1 MAHVWLLPVVTLVQI
16 TLLLVRTDP
25 LPADAETGVAV
36 LVAVTLAVG
45 MVAASASGMVPPP
58 RIAITAAMTETIVR
72 KVSRIPRRVRP
83 RRRRVTARPANPRL
97 VPCCLAWPAGTSL
110 GAIVPGHARDPVT
123 EAGVILVIGLV
134 LRARVGWASREAWW
148 SAISVIGSDVV
159 WATVPNWRC
168 RSYIRCHYCSRTIRP
183 T

>member
-1 MAHVWLLPVVTLVQI
+1 LAFAPQQKALPSLVIAQVCSAPALTLAQVTYPFA
-16 TLLLVRTDP
+16 RTDP

-58 RIAITAAMTETIVR
+58 RIAITAAMTENIVR

-97 VPCCLAWPAGTSL
+97 VPCCLPWPTGTIL
-110 GAIVPGHARDPVT
+110 GASDPGNARDAVT
-123 EAGVILVIGLV
+123 EAGVVSVIGLV
-134 LRARVGWASREAWW
+134 LRARVGRAVRQA
-148 SAISVIGSDVV
+148 
-159 WATVPNWRC
+159 
-168 RSYIRCHYCSRTIRP
+168 
-183 T
+183 